1 MDDDIEAII
10 ETSKHFKYH
19 EPSGI
24 TPFNRMSSLPESKK
38 HLKRAI
44 KERIRLLASA
54 YLSLATFIDDELVDF
69 LEDEKSNFDKEKI
82 QRIYMSVIEN
92 TERLKAEIEAFKPTE
107 IPTP

>member
-1 MDDDIEAII
+1 VDDDIEAII